1 MARSVADQV
10 SCGPLALR
18 GLIPSFLAFVF
29 TMTRCAAFLAL
40 ALVPVCLAAFLG
52 AELTF
57 FVRAFPRFET
67 VPFRA
72 NACFFRLAMTVSH

>member
-1 MARSVADQV
+1 
-10 SCGPLALR
+10 
-18 GLIPSFLAFVF
+18 
-29 TMTRCAAFLAL
+29 LAL
-40 ALVPVCLAAFLG
+40 AFAPVCLAAFLG